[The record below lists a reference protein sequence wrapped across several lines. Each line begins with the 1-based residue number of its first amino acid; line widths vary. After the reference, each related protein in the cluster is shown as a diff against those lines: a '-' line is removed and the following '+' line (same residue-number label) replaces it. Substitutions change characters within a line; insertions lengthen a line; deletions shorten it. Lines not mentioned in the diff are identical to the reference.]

1 MSTEKIEFTAT
12 LKQVEGMNA
21 GYLEFPFDV
30 EKLFGTRGQVKIKAL
45 FDGLAEYRGSLANM
59 GIGCHILP
67 MTKEI
72 REKIDKT
79 FGDIVSVSVE
89 LVRDT
94 EAREVIVPEDVQ
106 MALDKEPEA
115 LAFFEKLA
123 FTHRKEYIRWIT
135 DAKREETRQKRIGIF
150 IEKILAKKKPDQK

>member
-45 FDGLAEYRGSLANM
+45 FDGSAEYRGSLANM
-59 GIGCHILP
+59 GMGCHILP

-79 FGDIVSVSVE
+79 FGDVVSVE

-94 EAREVIVPEDVQ
+94 EAREVIIPEDVQ
-106 MALDKEPEA
+106 MALTKEPEA

-123 FTHRKEYIRWIT
+123 YTHRKEYIRWIT
-135 DAKREETRQKRIGIF
+135 NAKREETRKKRIGIF